1 MEIGQREREI
11 RGDKGRERESEEEI
25 QEGREEEATGKD
37 SFQQLAAQAEATSK
51 RGMGEESMSLKEKI
65 NK

>member
-11 RGDKGRERESEEEI
+11 RGEKGRERESEEEI

-37 SFQQLAAQAEATSK
+37 GFQQLAVQVEATSK